1 MEGSGDT
8 GVTALLSAQL
18 SSPFLWDLSL
28 MDRNVWP
35 GLSLLR
41 TASTVW
47 YAAWRH
53 YNRDGKGGSTS
64 TGFYLKLKKEKKEK
78 VVSNQVLYF
87 SQSIGD

>member
-1 MEGSGDT
+1 MCGLGYHCSGQPP
-8 GVTALLSAQL
+8 LS
-18 SSPFLWDLSL
+18 
-28 MDRNVWP
+28 
-35 GLSLLR
+35 G
-41 TASTVW
+41 

-78 VVSNQVLYF
+78 VLSNQVLYF